1 MQSKWK
7 RYPKKQQKIISL
19 VPKSWS
25 VQHIFLQRIFL
36 KYNLECATCSMTLT
50 LWPWPAID
58 YLFFQVLTLTN
69 NCNGKR
75 QGTNCGSLH
84 SQKMVKH
91 SKLIVSS
98 ATGKLITAKD
108 HASVQIN
115 IGDVDSEGRLTG
127 TTKTYALSGFVR
139 SVGEADD
146 SLNRLTTTD
155 GYLKKYIFFLIN
167 HCSVWSFSK

>member
-1 MQSKWK
+1 
-7 RYPKKQQKIISL
+7 
-19 VPKSWS
+19 
-25 VQHIFLQRIFL
+25 
-36 KYNLECATCSMTLT
+36 
-50 LWPWPAID
+50 
-58 YLFFQVLTLTN
+58 
-69 NCNGKR
+69 
-75 QGTNCGSLH
+75 
-84 SQKMVKH
+84 MVKH